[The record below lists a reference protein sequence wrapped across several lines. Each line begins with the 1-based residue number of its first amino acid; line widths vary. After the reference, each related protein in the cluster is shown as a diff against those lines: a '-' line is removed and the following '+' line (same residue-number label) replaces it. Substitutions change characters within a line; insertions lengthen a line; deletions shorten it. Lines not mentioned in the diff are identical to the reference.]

1 MALARH
7 GTQWLTS
14 NPAHVTGADRNKYRR
29 RAEVAL
35 SPQSTALSAESID
48 APPFPQRRVCPY
60 EPPAAY
66 TELSERGPINP
77 VTLWNGRRVWVV
89 TSYSMGRGLLA
100 DPRMSSDRT
109 HEEYPSMSANLS
121 AQAARKLVLVGMDP
135 PEHDVHRRLLSPY
148 FGLKQARAMRPIVQ
162 AIIDEL
168 VDEIL
173 AKGPV
178 ADLVADFAQPIP
190 SRTMF
195 ALMGIPDED
204 ADFFESVTSG
214 IMQGADAEGANQAG
228 ARFVA
233 YLDKVIAAQ
242 EREPGAGLIGDLAKL
257 VNSGELGHDEV
268 VQITMVLLIA
278 GLETTASM
286 IPVGAFILLRHPDQ
300 LGALLAGRASLSS
313 AVEELLRMAA
323 VTDFAAIRWAKEDI
337 EIDGHRIAAGDGVV
351 VSSPMVNRDPAV
363 HEDPYAFRIDRGS
376 RKHMS
381 FGYGIHQCL
390 GQNLARVQLEVAY
403 ETLFRRIPGLRLA
416 VPADA
421 ITVRKIGH
429 MQGVIDLPV
438 TW

>member
-1 MALARH
+1 MSLPSA
-7 GTQWLTS
+7 
-14 NPAHVTGADRNKYRR
+14 
-29 RAEVAL
+29 
-35 SPQSTALSAESID
+35 ALSAEFVD
-48 APPFPQRRVCPY
+48 APAFPQRRVCPY
-60 EPPAAY
+60 EPPVSY

-89 TSYSMGRGLLA
+89 TSYALGRTLLS
-100 DPRMSSDRT
+100 DPRMSSDRSRD
-109 HEEYPSMSANLS
+109 EYPSMAPNLS
-121 AQAARKLVLVGMDP
+121 AEAARKLVLVGMDP

-148 FGLKQARAMRPIVQ
+148 FGLKQARAMRPAVQ
-162 AIIDEL
+162 AIVDEL
-168 VDEIL
+168 VDGML

-178 ADLVADFAQPIP
+178 ADLVADFALAIP

-195 ALMGIPDED
+195 ALMGIPDDE
-204 ADFFESVTSG
+204 AEFFESVTSG
-214 IMQGADAEGANQAG
+214 IMQGVDAAGAQEAG

-233 YLDKVIAAQ
+233 YLDQLVAAQ
-242 EREPGAGLIGDLAKL
+242 EREPGRGLIGELARL
-257 VNSGELGHDEV
+257 VGAGELDHAEL

-286 IPVGAFILLRHPDQ
+286 IPVGALVLLRHPEQ
-300 LGALLAGRASLSS
+300 LRELQAGTVPLPA
-313 AVEELLRMAA
+313 AVEELLRLAA

-337 EIDGHRIAAGDGVV
+337 EADGHRIAAGEGVV

-376 RKHMS
+376 RKHMT

-390 GQNLARVQLEVAY
+390 GQNLARLQLEVAY

-416 VPADA
+416 VPAEQV
-421 ITVRKIGH
+421 TVRPVGT
-429 MQGVIDLPV
+429 MQGVRELPV